1 MMQHTLLHAISVDGP
16 TVVDDKP
23 SAITLRPAPVG
34 QGIVF
39 LKEGVSIPAL
49 INYVDP
55 HYAKW
60 TSLTKN
66 GVIVHEVEHLLS
78 ALLGLGITNVTVEVE
93 GSGIPLLDCSA
104 APFVELID
112 QAGVENQGVPRPLYH
127 VWPTVIEEAMTDFRT
142 GFLRDESARLLA
154 VSQEKA
160 FTCVYVLD
168 YAGTSLETQVVEVQ
182 VTPANY
188 RTLVANARTF
198 MTVWEVDRWRGNLL
212 GETFCSTV
220 PVFSEEWKF
229 EERYPKEAAYHK
241 ILDMIG
247 DLALLGKF
255 PWGMFVGIRSG
266 HSLNKKMARRL
277 AGC

>member
-1 MMQHTLLHAISVDGP
+1 MQKTLWHAISVDGP
-16 TVVDDKP
+16 TVIDDKP

-39 LKEGVSIPAL
+39 VKENVAIPAL
-49 INYVDP
+49 IKYTDP

-60 TSLTKN
+60 TSLTRN
-66 GVIVHEVEHLLS
+66 GVTVHEVEHLLS

-93 GSGIPLLDCSA
+93 GSGVPLLDCSA
-104 APFVELID
+104 APFVELVD
-112 QAGVENQGVPRPLYH
+112 QAGIEIQGEPRPLYR
-127 VWPTVIEEAMTDFRT
+127 VWPTVVAEAMTDFRT
-142 GFLRDESARLLA
+142 GLLRDESARLLA
-154 VSQEKA
+154 FPQEKA

-168 YAGTSLETQVVEVQ
+168 YGNTPLETQVAEVQ

-188 RTLVANARTF
+188 RALVAGARTF
-198 MTVWEVDRWRGNLL
+198 MTVWEVERWRGNLL
-212 GETFCSTV
+212 SESFYSTV
-220 PVFSEEWKF
+220 PVFSDKGKF

-247 DLALLGKF
+247 DLALLGRF

-277 AGC
+277 KGC